1 MEKLIEYRN
10 EIEELDSKIAELL
23 VRRMELSKKIGEY
36 KKEQGLQIYDPKR
49 EEELKNKNILQ
60 VNEEYRRA
68 YQQVFETILKVSKEL
83 QL

>member
-1 MEKLIEYRN
+1 MDKLVEYRTEIEKL
-10 EIEELDSKIAELL
+10 DSEIAELL
-23 VRRMELSKKIGEY
+23 VKRMELSKKIGAY
-36 KKEQGLQIYDPKR
+36 KKENGLQIFDAKR
-49 EEELKNKNILQ
+49 EEELKQKNILQ

>member
-1 MEKLIEYRN
+1 MDKLVEYRTEIEKL
-10 EIEELDSKIAELL
+10 DSEIAELL
-23 VRRMELSKKIGEY
+23 VKRMELSKKIGTY
-36 KKEQGLQIYDPKR
+36 KKENGLQIFDAKR
-49 EEELKNKNILQ
+49 EEELKQKNILQ